1 MGLPWWLPGG
11 KESACQAG
19 DADLISGL
27 GRPSGEGKGKPL

>member
-1 MGLPWWLPGG
+1 MGLPWWFSG

-27 GRPSGEGKGKPL
+27 GRPSREGNGKPL